1 MTPAVPQKQEAL
13 EDEPCPFEV
22 KPSKGTIGPGR
33 WQKLQI
39 IFTPKEERSYKNEL
53 ELNIYGSSNC
63 LKLHLLGQGLEPRLE
78 FIPPALKMGWML
90 VDSEGV
96 EATVVVKN
104 PCNFPVEFHALDF
117 DEQHLEK
124 KVMDPKAMP
133 GEILRDGKLP
143 TEDQML
149 EHVGLHPLSPAAV
162 LSRVKYPEKRLSSAE
177 CVEGNLVGAPVVP
190 ALKAKAPDAKGS
202 SAKGKP
208 KMGKAI
214 SRDRS
219 AKEKQISTRRTES
232 SRDSSATRSKS
243 MLESASTPTVFLRL
257 KQYQWIVPAQ
267 GEVEL
272 KVHFFAKKPGRFE
285 ETLSFELVPSKQQYK
300 LPCSGTGLYPSIS
313 QNPRLVFPQWRET
326 MKEDEVIFKEYVGS
340 TKQFHFGPLMC
351 GKSREW
357 YKAQNCP
364 SNSENITIFNN
375 SPTDVKVQF
384 SFENAGELQTFLLHP
399 PRMTLKPKEK
409 QELTVCAYP
418 TCPGFL
424 EDKLICCIEKNP
436 NPVVFSLCCHG
447 VDMKLEVSPLELSF
461 DKLLLHR
468 TDCRTLVLKNN
479 SMLPMAWQL
488 RGLDDLV
495 ENFSLSQ
502 NNGTI
507 DPHAE
512 FEVTLHFKAEQIGSI
527 EKTLRLE
534 VSDTKNILGIVQA
547 ENIEISAEV
556 YDVSLSIDMPEGA
569 DGSLEFGTINVMDKV
584 KKVLS
589 LKNKAIYKTEYRFML
604 KGAGP
609 RMQDLAS
616 YFTVTPQSG
625 MMNASH
631 PDATVE
637 ILFHPTSE
645 ILLKNKPVLYCQVID
660 AISGEGGQAVTNIP
674 IRVSAKAEYSK
685 YSLVPASP
693 TDFGAMIKGTKKSR
707 TVVLKNNGTLSFNF
721 RIRQAPKLASALES
735 KSSKEG
741 ESAPSATK
749 HSKGR
754 KSGSSTQVAISHQAL
769 LELFLQSHLS
779 LGMFTVFPCSGS
791 VRPSG
796 MQLIRVECL
805 AGQEG
810 TCEEQIYID
819 IMDRDPTDNPLGI
832 PYTLIVETCLPGLV
846 ENVAS
851 IFKEYPICSSANLD
865 RKLQSVKGT
874 GLFVRDE
881 NRFIFNKV
889 QVGQEAEAHFS
900 ICNACRLPCD
910 VVLSIKPLPGEEQSP
925 INNIFKLDPVK
936 MSLRGSSSAV
946 ATVTFTPPD
955 KQSYDC
961 TFEASLAI
969 PKGSVEMKPQILTFT
984 ISGKGQELPVTVVHP
999 RARSKREIAV
1009 LRFKRLQLEDTEM
1022 LPLVIR
1028 NNGIKP
1034 VKFMLHLEDE
1044 HGVFLLKGR
1053 ASTFK
1058 RFQTG
1063 NVEGD
1068 LVRNESKPPKQPY
1081 FFLRHGQSAEFNV
1094 IFKPTL
1100 AQRLEGKIWMLVG
1113 DSRLALTELVGEGH
1127 MDEFTLDGLKEDPQE
1142 RNAKTSLKKD
1152 IIDAV
1157 RVNHI
1162 QFGHCPVGKRCRR
1175 TFTVTNHSRTQVMRF
1190 EWEADDTFQF
1200 SPKVG
1205 HLHPGCA
1212 KGITVTLKADVPGT
1226 YRRHLVKCKV
1236 NKINFKR
1243 PRGKVP
1249 DWDDQ
1254 MCIVTWKDF
1263 TRKDPA
1269 ARWLRKERVMEP
1281 VPEPDHTVLKK
1292 SSQEAEVYLS
1302 AVVFYTQFKLS
1313 TTMVQFKDTLPL
1325 QTRTATFRLCNTGKV
1340 ALEYSW
1346 EEAADSEA
1354 EMKQYSMRQILSSET
1369 LRRCRKLLHHFGWQQ
1384 ERPFETQSSGLQLL
1398 QRLAKRLQQQQDSEQ
1413 QQQPEQQDHSKK
1425 PCRSRRVGSALEI
1438 LPDPVHDVPL
1448 FSIKPC
1454 HGIIDPGQKQAFQVR
1469 FSPKCAGMFQTTLQ
1483 CRWETFSTCQLM
1495 LL

>member
-1 MTPAVPQKQEAL
+1 MLLSRGLWPEVDGCLLEFCSAQDASQTPA
-13 EDEPCPFEV
+13 
-22 KPSKGTIGPGR
+22 
-33 WQKLQI
+33 
-39 IFTPKEERSYKNEL
+39 
-53 ELNIYGSSNC
+53 
-63 LKLHLLGQGLEPRLE
+63 
-78 FIPPALKMGWML
+78 
-90 VDSEGV
+90 
-96 EATVVVKN
+96 ATTAN
-104 PCNFPVEFHALDF
+104 
-117 DEQHLEK
+117 
-124 KVMDPKAMP
+124 
-133 GEILRDGKLP
+133 
-143 TEDQML
+143 
-149 EHVGLHPLSPAAV
+149 
-162 LSRVKYPEKRLSSAE
+162 SR
-177 CVEGNLVGAPVVP
+177 CC
-190 ALKAKAPDAKGS
+190 D
-202 SAKGKP
+202 SAKCLLQT
-208 KMGKAI
+208 
-214 SRDRS
+214 
-219 AKEKQISTRRTES
+219 ETRNM
-232 SRDSSATRSKS
+232 D
-243 MLESASTPTVFLRL
+243 
-257 KQYQWIVPAQ
+257 
-267 GEVEL
+267 
-272 KVHFFAKKPGRFE
+272 
-285 ETLSFELVPSKQQYK
+285 
-300 LPCSGTGLYPSIS
+300 
-313 QNPRLVFPQWRET
+313 
-326 MKEDEVIFKEYVGS
+326 
-340 TKQFHFGPLMC
+340 
-351 GKSREW
+351 W

-735 KSSKEG
+735 KS
-741 ESAPSATK
+741 
-749 HSKGR
+749 
-754 KSGSSTQVAISHQAL
+754 
-769 LELFLQSHLS
+769 

-791 VRPSG
+791 VCPSG

-910 VVLSIKPLPGEEQSP
+910 VVLSIKPLPGEEQSS

-946 ATVTFTPPD
+946 TTVTFIPPD

-961 TFEASLAI
+961 TIEASLAI
-969 PKGSVEMKPQILTFT
+969 PKGSYTDL
-984 ISGKGQELPVTVVHP
+984 
-999 RARSKREIAV
+999 
-1009 LRFKRLQLEDTEM
+1009 LRFIAEGNR
-1022 LPLVIR
+1022 
-1028 NNGIKP
+1028 
-1034 VKFMLHLEDE
+1034 
-1044 HGVFLLKGR
+1044 R
-1053 ASTFK
+1053 A
-1058 RFQTG
+1058 
-1063 NVEGD
+1063 
-1068 LVRNESKPPKQPY
+1068 
-1081 FFLRHGQSAEFNV
+1081 
-1094 IFKPTL
+1094 
-1100 AQRLEGKIWMLVG
+1100 
-1113 DSRLALTELVGEGH
+1113 
-1127 MDEFTLDGLKEDPQE
+1127 DGLAAPAQM
-1142 RNAKTSLKKD
+1142 APL
-1152 IIDAV
+1152 
-1157 RVNHI
+1157 
-1162 QFGHCPVGKRCRR
+1162 
-1175 TFTVTNHSRTQVMRF
+1175 
-1190 EWEADDTFQF
+1190 
-1200 SPKVG
+1200 
-1205 HLHPGCA
+1205 
-1212 KGITVTLKADVPGT
+1212 
-1226 YRRHLVKCKV
+1226 
-1236 NKINFKR
+1236 
-1243 PRGKVP
+1243 P
-1249 DWDDQ
+1249 D
-1254 MCIVTWKDF
+1254 
-1263 TRKDPA
+1263 
-1269 ARWLRKERVMEP
+1269 
-1281 VPEPDHTVLKK
+1281 
-1292 SSQEAEVYLS
+1292 
-1302 AVVFYTQFKLS
+1302 
-1313 TTMVQFKDTLPL
+1313 
-1325 QTRTATFRLCNTGKV
+1325 
-1340 ALEYSW
+1340 
-1346 EEAADSEA
+1346 
-1354 EMKQYSMRQILSSET
+1354 
-1369 LRRCRKLLHHFGWQQ
+1369 
-1384 ERPFETQSSGLQLL
+1384 
-1398 QRLAKRLQQQQDSEQ
+1398 QQDSEQ
-1413 QQQPEQQDHSKK
+1413 PLQQPKQHDCSKNLRHSDN
-1425 PCRSRRVGSALEI
+1425 VGSSPEI
-1438 LPDPVHDVPL
+1438 FPDAIGDLSV
-1448 FSIKPC
+1448 FSIKPYC
-1454 HGIIDPGQKQAFQVR
+1454 DTIYPGQKQAFQVW

-1483 CRWETFSTCQLM
+1483 CRIPNLKPTQKTGQVIVKAWEQKSLGKPLEQTEEGQGAKKQVLWKPAPKGQHLRQLEPPAGASNIM
-1495 LL
+1495 PSAADGLPPFTRDLCSPHLLAHTKSGCPLSAPRPVWVAAEQGCPTPRDRKAALCGC